1 MLLTL
6 SVVVV
11 VVVAVVEERM
21 FDVGLY
27 SRPLLVVRS
36 VRIVV
41 VDFV

>member
-6 SVVVV
+6 F
-11 VVVAVVEERM
+11 VVVAVVEELRM

-36 VRIVV
+36 LRIVV
-41 VDFV
+41 VGFV

>member
-11 VVVAVVEERM
+11 VAVEELRM

-27 SRPLLVVRS
+27 SRRLLVVRS

-41 VDFV
+41 VGFV